1 PTTIGAANPCIPATV
16 SDQPLCR
23 LASSLARLRKSRW
36 NDPTPTGTQGTF
48 ATTSKQS
55 HSLNVMVMMLVTPLA
70 SMSTVTH
77 ACCRTTESSYLLG
90 MTNIGLERCAIELRQ
105 PEITASA

>member
-1 PTTIGAANPCIPATV
+1 
-16 SDQPLCR
+16 
-23 LASSLARLRKSRW
+23 RW

-70 SMSTVTH
+70 SMSTVTQ

-105 PEITASA
+105 PEITASAWSFLVEMMSFGRFATGAAPKTLSAQF